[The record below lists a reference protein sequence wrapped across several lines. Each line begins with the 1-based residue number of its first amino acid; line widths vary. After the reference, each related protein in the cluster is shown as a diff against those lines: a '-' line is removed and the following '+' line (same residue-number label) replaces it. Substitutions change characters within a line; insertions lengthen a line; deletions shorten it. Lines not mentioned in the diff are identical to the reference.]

1 MKVPMSEISDS
12 TRRISAALDRIG
24 AEIEAREASGEDSG
38 AGSGGAE
45 GDARELRK
53 ALLVEKQVNARLE
66 ERTKILRRRVETES
80 EASRQEVAELRAEV
94 EQLRIRLEATSDA
107 NLKMRG
113 AIAKLR
119 EAAAR
124 GVAEPGLVNQAMLT
138 ELEELRAERDRD
150 RDAIDEILGELKPML
165 ANEAQDA

>member
-1 MKVPMSEISDS
+1 MKVPMNEISDS
-12 TRRISAALDRIG
+12 TRRISAALERIG
-24 AEIEAREASGEDSG
+24 AEIEAREASGEESG
-38 AGSGGAE
+38 AGSGGAD

-66 ERTKILRRRVETES
+66 ERTKILRRRIETET
-80 EASRQEVAELRAEV
+80 EAGRQEIAELREEV

-124 GVAEPGLVNQAMLT
+124 GIAEPGLINQAMMT
-138 ELEELRAERDRD
+138 ELEELRAERDREC
-150 RDAIDEILGELKPML
+150 AEIDEILGMLKPML
-165 ANEAQDA
+165 ANEAHDA

>member
-1 MKVPMSEISDS
+1 MNGPMSEISDS
-12 TRRISAALDRIG
+12 TRRIAAALDRIG
-24 AEIEAREASGEDSG
+24 AEIETREASGQDS
-38 AGSGGAE
+38 GSGGTD
-45 GDARELRK
+45 GDAQELRK

-124 GVAEPGLVNQAMLT
+124 GIAEPGLVNQAMMT
-138 ELEELRAERDRD
+138 ELEELRAERDRE
-150 RDAIDEILGELKPML
+150 RSEIDEILGKLKPML
-165 ANEAQDA
+165 ANEARDA